1 DPNNIP
7 SKIKINNIGT
17 PNLYNTLLEVIQIN
31 STNPLIIINSVI
43 VYINN
48 KTELKYKIKK
58 LKAMTET
65 TILIVLST
73 ENQCC

>member
-1 DPNNIP
+1 MIGNI
-7 SKIKINNIGT
+7 I
-17 PNLYNTLLEVIQIN
+17 
-31 STNPLIIINSVI
+31 
-43 VYINN
+43 YINN